1 MGVWTRVLL
10 LLRTL
15 APFIRSSALM
25 VGVCFDVL
33 AAGFELERRR
43 IRKGITARIP
53 TAVLQGIAS
62 HEGIKVNSSY
72 RPTTV

>member
-1 MGVWTRVLL
+1 MKKEKVHDKAFENTIDINR
-10 LLRTL
+10 
-15 APFIRSSALM
+15 
-25 VGVCFDVL
+25 FDVL

-43 IRKGITARIP
+43 IKKGITARIP

-62 HEGIKVNSSY
+62 HEGIKVNSNY